1 MLTTNKLIIPPKL
14 KITFPVIPLASAG
27 IDHGIYSPKL
37 RAEPSC
43 EKITVKMI
51 NANGDKYPRPK
62 QAKKATGVES
72 KIVRVV
78 Q

>member
-1 MLTTNKLIIPPKL
+1 MLPKL
-14 KITFPVIPLASAG
+14 NATFPVIPLASDG

-43 EKITVKMI
+43 EKRTVKII

-62 QAKKATGVES
+62 QAKKPTGVES
-72 KIVRVV
+72 KIVRLV